1 MTYENLDDFI
11 IYFSKKINILSNYEL
26 NNEHKNSIFEKKQ
39 STDFCQSI
47 IETSNFVIRGI
58 GLAAGYGLLQGQ
70 GLSRTPIDKPILNTN

>member
-1 MTYENLDDFI
+1 MASVATTTSYMSRLLKETI
-11 IYFSKKINILSNYEL
+11 E
-26 NNEHKNSIFEKKQ
+26 NSIFEKKQ

>member
-1 MTYENLDDFI
+1 MVVTCVATTTSYMSRLLKETI
-11 IYFSKKINILSNYEL
+11 E
-26 NNEHKNSIFEKKQ
+26 NSIFEKKQ